1 MTNLNNSLENPNN
14 SIESPSDLG
23 PQLNNLVS
31 MIILQAI
38 DDDGLEAFNDE
49 GIKNWSIFADINL
62 ETLAEAVEAMPVHYE
77 GKNEKGEVCCKGKKG
92 CQKVGQPDVRLAM
105 RHINENRDG

>member
-1 MTNLNNSLENPNN
+1 MTNRNNSV
-14 SIESPSDLG
+14 ESALDLG

-77 GKNEKGEVCCKGKKG
+77 GKNEKGEVCCKGKNG
-92 CQKVGQPDVRLAM
+92 CQKVGQPDVRSAM